1 VCDRRTL
8 CVDMAEGILSY
19 FLGAALV
26 LIAWIWWKVGW
37 AGKRSTVPGAA
48 SSDYVPP
55 LPVPQVR
62 TAKWDGESLP
72 EALLFEGGGTKGVA
86 YGGAMAGLEAAGLLR
101 SIKSVA
107 GTSAGSQTAALFAF
121 GFSDSE
127 INAIVRRAPWTEL
140 LDGSWGALRD
150 LYRLWTQWGI
160 YKGEFLQN
168 WLDGEFAKKAGK
180 KLCTFAQQYELTG
193 IELRIGVC
201 CVSTG
206 KFELLDRHSHPDM
219 PVCVAT
225 RASSSIPVAFCPVA
239 WKGKMYVDGGVLG
252 NLPMDAFPGK
262 RTLALELLSNDESS
276 NRHSTGELS
285 NAPQSVGQFLGV
297 IVGLLMN
304 AAQEKHGRASRL
316 DDNGVEVLEIIFP
329 NNAKT
334 LDTDMSDEMF
344 NALLSAGHLA
354 VDSYVGGK
362 PVLPK

>member
-8 CVDMAEGILSY
+8 CADMPEGILWY
-19 FLGAALV
+19 VLGAALV
-26 LIAWIWWKVGW
+26 LIACIWCW

-48 SSDYVPP
+48 SSGKMQP
-55 LPVPQVR
+55 LPVAQVR
-62 TAKWDGESLP
+62 TPKWDGKSSP

-86 YGGAMAGLEAAGLLR
+86 YGGVMAGLGAAGLLR
-101 SIKSVA
+101 SIKNVA

-140 LDGSWGALRD
+140 LDGSWGPLRD

-276 NRHSTGELS
+276 NRYSTGELS

-334 LDTDMSDEMF
+334 LDMEMSDDMF
-344 NALLSAGHLA
+344 NSLLSAGRLA
-354 VDSYVGGK
+354 ADSYVSGK
-362 PVLPK
+362 PALQK